1 MADGAPGIPTSRVIP
16 ATVDLSAKANMLPL
30 AIYLVGAII
39 ALIGAASMAE
49 NNDQVRA
56 RRAIAVA
63 AAGFGLQ
70 IVGVVIFGLI
80 SLR

>member
-1 MADGAPGIPTSRVIP
+1 MADGAPGTPISRVIP

-56 RRAIAVA
+56 RQAIAVA
-63 AAGFGLQ
+63 AVGFGLQ